1 MPLTI
6 AEIAELCG
14 GTAAGDPARSVR
26 AAASLE
32 TASSTDIAFV
42 TGKKALAVAASS
54 QAGCLLVDSSFTLAG
69 PWALVRVENPR
80 ASFARVLAA
89 LYPPKRKYAGIH
101 PTAVVASSAA
111 VADDCCI
118 GPHTTVGENTVIAA
132 ACTVGPSCCIGDNV
146 TLGPGSVLHAN
157 VTIYDGVTIGAR
169 AVLHSGVVIGADGFG
184 FALVNGRYE
193 KFPQVG
199 TVSIGD
205 DVEVGANSCIDRAA
219 LGVTRIGNGTKLDN
233 LVHVGHNCVFG
244 EHVVVAAQ
252 AGFSG
257 GITVG
262 DFAVIGGQA
271 GIGEKAIIEA
281 KAIVGGKAGILPSVK
296 VHAGEPVWGIPA
308 RPLRKHLKGLAHVAK
323 LPELREQV
331 QQLGQ
336 QISRIEADVKKKS

>member
-6 AEIAELCG
+6 AEVAKLCG
-14 GTAAGDPARSVR
+14 GTPAGDLARSVC
-26 AAASLE
+26 AASSVE
-32 TASSTDIAFV
+32 TASSADIAFV
-42 TGKKALAVAASS
+42 AGKKALALAGIS
-54 QAGCLLVDSSFTLAG
+54 QAGCLLVDSSFSLAG

-80 ASFARVLAA
+80 AAFARVLAV
-89 LYPPKRKYAGIH
+89 LYPVKKRAVGIH
-101 PTAVVASSAA
+101 PTAVIAPTAA
-111 VADDCCI
+111 IAQDCSI
-118 GPHTTVGENTVIAA
+118 GPHATVGENTVIGS
-132 ACTVGPSCCIGDNV
+132 ACAVGPSCCIGDDV
-146 TLGPGSVLHAN
+146 RLGPGSVLHAN

-199 TVSIGD
+199 TVQIGD

-271 GIGEKAIIEA
+271 GIGEKAVIEA
-281 KAIVGGKAGILPSVK
+281 KAVVGGKAGILPSVK
-296 VHAGEPVWGIPA
+296 VPAGEPVWGIPA

-323 LPELREQV
+323 LPELKEQV

-336 QISRIEADVKKKS
+336 QLNRVEAEIKKKS